1 MNAAA
6 NNKDVKHAE
15 DQAKALVERF
25 LLRNRLGHGYDNP
38 DDIDEETE
46 YDKDFIEKEG
56 NVKKNNKKRKMKRK
70 CIATVRYCS

>member
-15 DQAKALVERF
+15 DQAKALVEKY
-25 LLRNRLGHGYDNP
+25 RLGHGYVNP

-46 YDKDFIEKEG
+46 YDKDFIVKEG
-56 NVKKNNKKRKMKRK
+56 NVKKNNKKRKMERK